1 MHLAFVSTLS
11 TKTVTGDATAHHKA
25 FPRPMRLTLRVPKSK
40 AHAACANTH
49 DGVDSYMAQVQYRT
63 DTYHTQNLE
72 YLDRGY
78 DFDEFGDIDN
88 EFDGLTI
95 VEPMSDAD
103 LWRFCTG
110 YDVL

>member
-11 TKTVTGDATAHHKA
+11 AKTVTGDATAHHKA

-49 DGVDSYMAQVQYRT
+49 DGVDSYFSVGYRT
-63 DTYHTQNLE
+63 DAYHNQNLVDPE
-72 YLDRGY
+72 AHA
-78 DFDEFGDIDN
+78 DEFGDIDN